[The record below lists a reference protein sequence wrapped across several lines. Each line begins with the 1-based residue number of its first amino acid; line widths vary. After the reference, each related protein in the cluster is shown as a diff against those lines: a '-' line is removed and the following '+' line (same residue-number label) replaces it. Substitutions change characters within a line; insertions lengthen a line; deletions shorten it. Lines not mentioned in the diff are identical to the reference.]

1 MGAGRAGRL
10 PLSPDPSSASSVNS
24 GGSVRKAIEL
34 TSGGLHRV
42 PCGSLDPN
50 WTARTERCANAVQKS
65 AEGIVA
71 IRRRSRRKRVAVA
84 VKARTE

>member
-1 MGAGRAGRL
+1 M
-10 PLSPDPSSASSVNS
+10 
-24 GGSVRKAIEL
+24 RKAIEV

-50 WTARTERCANAVQKS
+50 WTERAGRRTNAVQES
-65 AEGIVA
+65 AEGIVN
-71 IRRRSRRKRVAVA
+71 RSPLRNRRKRVAVA